1 MLRGFVSECASP
13 FTVKLNR
20 WKEVFEMS
28 KKKEIKKLKDH
39 AFADLCLIEKEF
51 QQIVKNTS
59 NKSGAFKWVEL
70 LSDYELEE
78 FYGRRRDR
86 KYATL
91 TVELY
96 SLTEQL
102 LKDIYKVYFNHKYK
116 NKSDI
121 NIILDLERK
130 LGDHLT
136 FKNNT
141 KLLANLRSCIVHEE
155 FSLKSARKKIN
166 IKKKNRILFK
176 QLMKDVDLYI
186 ENIELK

>member
-1 MLRGFVSECASP
+1 M
-13 FTVKLNR
+13 N
-20 WKEVFEMS
+20 
-28 KKKEIKKLKDH
+28 KKKAIKKLKDY
-39 AFADLCLIEKEF
+39 ACADLYLIEKEF

-59 NKSGAFKWVEL
+59 SKSGAFKWMEL

-78 FYGRRRDR
+78 FYGRRKDR

-96 SLTEQL
+96 SLIEQL
-102 LKDIYKVYFNHKYK
+102 LKDIYKVIFKKKYR
-116 NKSDI
+116 NTSDS
-121 NIILDLERK
+121 NVILDLEEK
-130 LGDHLT
+130 LGDYLT

-141 KLLANLRSCIVHEE
+141 KVLANLRSCIVHEE
-155 FSLKSARKKIN
+155 FSLKAAKKNNRIN

-176 QLMKDVDLYI
+176 RLMKDVELYI

>member
-1 MLRGFVSECASP
+1 
-13 FTVKLNR
+13 
-20 WKEVFEMS
+20 MS

-59 NKSGAFKWVEL
+59 NKAGTFKWLEL

-96 SLTEQL
+96 SLIEQL
-102 LKDIYKVYFNHKYK
+102 LKDIYKVIFKRKYR
-116 NKSDI
+116 NKSDN
-121 NIILDLERK
+121 NIILDLEEQ
-130 LGDHLT
+130 LGDNLI

-155 FSLKSARKKIN
+155 FSLKAARKKIN

-186 ENIELK
+186 ENIKLK

>member
-1 MLRGFVSECASP
+1 
-13 FTVKLNR
+13 
-20 WKEVFEMS
+20 MS

-51 QQIVKNTS
+51 YQIVKKTS
-59 NKSGAFKWVEL
+59 DKSGTYKWMEL
-70 LSDYELEE
+70 LNDYELKE
-78 FYGRRRDR
+78 FYGRRKDR

-96 SLTEQL
+96 ALIEQL
-102 LKDIYKVYFNHKYK
+102 LKDTYKMIFK
-116 NKSDI
+116 NKYRNTSDI
-121 NIILDLERK
+121 NVILDLEGK
-130 LGDHLT
+130 LDDYLT

-141 KLLANLRSCIVHEE
+141 KVLADLRSFIVHEE
-155 FSLKSARKKIN
+155 FSLKAARKSERIN

-176 QLMKDVDLYI
+176 QLMKDVELYI

>member
-1 MLRGFVSECASP
+1 MLRGFVSECAPS

-20 WKEVFEMS
+20 WKDVFEMS

-59 NKSGAFKWVEL
+59 NQSGAFKWVDL

-102 LKDIYKVYFNHKYK
+102 LKDIFKVYFKHKYK
-116 NKSDI
+116 NKSDM

-155 FSLKSARKKIN
+155 FSLKSARKRIN

-186 ENIELK
+186 ENIALK